1 MGIFSWLTGGAG
13 KAIAEGAEGIG
24 NGVSSIATGIRAAIA
39 GPEADPTRLAELAAE
54 AERLQVEAARLQ
66 TTVNEAEARSPSLFV
81 AGWRPALGW
90 CGAAAV
96 AYTYIIRPVL
106 AIWWDVPEIDT
117 AALWPMIL
125 GMLGLGGYRT
135 YEKQAGV
142 QDRH

>member
-1 MGIFSWLTGGAG
+1 MGILSWLTGSAG
-13 KAIAEGAEGIG
+13 KAVADSAEGIG
-24 NGVSSIATGIRAAIA
+24 KGVSSIATGIREVIK
-39 GPEADPTRLAELAAE
+39 GPEADPTRMAELAAE
-54 AERLQVEAARLQ
+54 ADRLQVEAARLQ

-96 AYTYIIRPVL
+96 AYKYIIRPFL
-106 AIWWDVPEIDT
+106 SIWLDAPDIDT

-135 YEKQAGV
+135 YEKKVGV